1 MVLKFKTV
9 HHVLGLFGDMENCL
23 KVEKYVKIIVL

>member
-9 HHVLGLFGDMENCL
+9 HHVLVLFDDMENYL
-23 KVEKYVKIIVL
+23 RVEKYVKIIVL